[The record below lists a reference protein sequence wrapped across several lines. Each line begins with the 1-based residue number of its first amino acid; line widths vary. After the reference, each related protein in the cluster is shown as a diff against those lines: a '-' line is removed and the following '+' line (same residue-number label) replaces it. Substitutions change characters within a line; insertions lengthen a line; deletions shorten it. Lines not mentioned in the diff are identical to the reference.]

1 MPQLD
6 TLTFF
11 SQFFWLCFFFLG
23 FYLTLVKY
31 FLPRMSKILKIR
43 HLRMNSSTGA
53 AGFLSEIQK
62 ENDDLQRNRDQ
73 SLNEALKESRNFFN
87 QSFIATNNWLSTVL
101 QEINKSQFL
110 EMNKSYVSSI
120 SDLSTSQFLIFNNLK
135 VVLAP
140 SAYRASQ
147 IVSSVKTSTKEI
159 SFKEKLFTANLL
171 ENLTK

>member
-43 HLRMNSSTGA
+43 SLRMNSNTGTG
-53 AGFLSEIQK
+53 GFFSEIQK
-62 ENDDLQRNRDQ
+62 ENADLQKTRDQ
-73 SLNEALKESRNFFN
+73 SLSTALKESRTFFN
-87 QSFIATNNWLSTVL
+87 QSFITTNTWLSNVL
-101 QEINKSQFL
+101 QEINKNQFL
-110 EMNKSYVSSI
+110 EMNKNYITSI
-120 SDLSTSQFLIFNNLK
+120 SNLSTSQSLILNNLK

-140 SAYRASQ
+140 SAYKISQ
-147 IVSSVKTSTKEI
+147 IVGSTKTNDKEA
-159 SFKEKLFTANLL
+159 SFKEKLFTGNLV

>member
-1 MPQLD
+1 
-6 TLTFF
+6 
-11 SQFFWLCFFFLG
+11 
-23 FYLTLVKY
+23 
-31 FLPRMSKILKIR
+31 
-43 HLRMNSSTGA
+43 
-53 AGFLSEIQK
+53 
-62 ENDDLQRNRDQ
+62 
-73 SLNEALKESRNFFN
+73 LKESRNFFN

-120 SDLSTSQFLIFNNLK
+120 SDLSTSQSLIFNNLK